1 MIATSV
7 LMILIGIFVIVNSAN
22 FVGVLKGDK
31 QFNFDLNKD
40 IDTTPTATGGGSGIK
55 AK

>member
-1 MIATSV
+1 MTATSV
-7 LMILIGIFVIVNSAN
+7 LMILIGLFVIINSTN
-22 FVGVLKGDK
+22 LVGVLKGDK

-40 IDTTPTATGGGSGIK
+40 TDTTPTTGGGSGVK